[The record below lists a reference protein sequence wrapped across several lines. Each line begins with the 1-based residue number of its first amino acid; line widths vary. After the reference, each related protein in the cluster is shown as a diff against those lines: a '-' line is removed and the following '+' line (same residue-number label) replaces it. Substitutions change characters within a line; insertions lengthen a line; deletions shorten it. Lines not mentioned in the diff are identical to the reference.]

1 MTTTTTTTAAPPQAR
16 SQWRTG
22 MQLLR
27 AQLRHELQMRYVGS
41 LAGAYWALIN
51 PLVQVGVYVVL
62 VTVIFKARLH
72 GIGPSRFDY
81 VIFVLAGM
89 SGWLAMQ
96 EGIVMSS
103 SSLTRH
109 ADIVKNVIFPL
120 ELLPLTAVLVS
131 LISMGVS
138 MTVLAFFV
146 AISGFSVGWSLV
158 CFPLLLLLQV
168 ALTLGAGLVLSIV
181 TAFVR
186 DMGLILPILL
196 QFVTLMTPILY
207 SIASMPPFLRTLT
220 RLNPIY
226 HLVQSYRAIF
236 VAGVW
241 PSAGGLLYVGDR
253 RGVAARP
260 RSDGL
265 PCREGLRRGARLMR
279 VLVTG
284 ANGFVGRRL
293 LETHSGGHE
302 LVALARTRGPELPG
316 VEWIEHDLVEP
327 LADARLPDRIDAV
340 IHLAQSRRY
349 REFPEGAR
357 DVFEVNTRSTFELLE
372 YARRAGARSFVFAST
387 GGVYGVAAR
396 ASRRDRSRAS
406 RRASTSLQVRR
417 RAARRELRGVLLD
430 RRSCGR
436 SPSTGRGRNAC
447 SCRR

>member
-1 MTTTTTTTAAPPQAR
+1 VARAPGGRRHVTTTTATSQAR

-22 MQLLR
+22 VQLLR

-158 CFPLLLLLQV
+158 CFPFLLLLQV
-168 ALTLGAGLVLSIV
+168 GLTLGAGLVLSVV

-186 DMGLILPILL
+186 DMALILPILL

-241 PSAGGLLYVGDR
+241 PSAGGLLYVTI
-253 RGVAARP
+253 VAALLLAL
-260 RSDGL
+260 GL
-265 PCREGLRRGARLMR
+265 
-279 VLVTG
+279 T
-284 ANGFVGRRL
+284 
-293 LETHSGGHE
+293 
-302 LVALARTRGPELPG
+302 
-316 VEWIEHDLVEP
+316 
-327 LADARLPDRIDAV
+327 
-340 IHLAQSRRY
+340 
-349 REFPEGAR
+349 
-357 DVFEVNTRSTFELLE
+357 VF
-372 YARRAGARSFVFAST
+372 
-387 GGVYGVAAR
+387 
-396 ASRRDRSRAS
+396 
-406 RRASTSLQVRR
+406 
-417 RAARRELRGVLLD
+417 RAAKGYVEALV
-430 RRSCGR
+430 
-436 SPSTGRGRNAC
+436 
-447 SCRR
+447 

>member
-1 MTTTTTTTAAPPQAR
+1 
-16 SQWRTG
+16 

-27 AQLRHELQMRYVGS
+27 TQLRHELQMRYVGS

-62 VTVIFKARLH
+62 VTVIFKVRPTG
-72 GIGPSRFDY
+72 GIEASRFDY

-103 SSLTRH
+103 SSLLRH
-109 ADIVKNVIFPL
+109 SDIVKNVIFPL

-138 MTVLAFFV
+138 MAVLGVFV

-158 CFPLLLLLQV
+158 CFPLLLVLQV

-181 TAFVR
+181 TAFIR

-207 SIASMPPFLRTLT
+207 SIANMPPFLRTLT

-241 PSAGGLLYVGDR
+241 PSAGGLLYVAI
-253 RGVAARP
+253 VAVLLLVG
-260 RSDGL
+260 GL
-265 PCREGLRRGARLMR
+265 
-279 VLVTG
+279 T
-284 ANGFVGRRL
+284 
-293 LETHSGGHE
+293 
-302 LVALARTRGPELPG
+302 
-316 VEWIEHDLVEP
+316 
-327 LADARLPDRIDAV
+327 
-340 IHLAQSRRY
+340 
-349 REFPEGAR
+349 
-357 DVFEVNTRSTFELLE
+357 VF
-372 YARRAGARSFVFAST
+372 
-387 GGVYGVAAR
+387 
-396 ASRRDRSRAS
+396 
-406 RRASTSLQVRR
+406 
-417 RAARRELRGVLLD
+417 RAAKGYVEALV
-430 RRSCGR
+430 
-436 SPSTGRGRNAC
+436 
-447 SCRR
+447 